1 VRVAFLTL
9 LERKVLGYVQE
20 RKDPNKMGVAE
31 LLQFFSDAIKLF
43 RKEVFVI
50 YKSFIN
56 QIIIFIYIIFI
67 LLFCLY

>member
-1 VRVAFLTL
+1 LTL

-20 RKDPNKMGVAE
+20 RKDPNKMEVAE
-31 LLQFFSDAIKLF
+31 LLQSFSDAIKLF

-67 LLFCLY
+67 LFCLY